1 MRNQTISSLEELIE
15 WHKILYLIYRS
26 TLQYTSSDTPFLP
39 VRNNLQGP
47 SLHSST
53 LHTSSSRN
61 GNGIGTMSGLTGNI
75 RISSYFFDSFTTFW
89 RRMLFYETLFH
100 NNIFSCLGI
109 HGVLH
114 SRAGTLSGD
123 PVGVRR
129 GFSPPRF
136 EKGLTRKCSW
146 RCVAIFFVVLAVI
159 LSAALA
165 YITGKNIN

>member
-1 MRNQTISSLEELIE
+1 M
-15 WHKILYLIYRS
+15 
-26 TLQYTSSDTPFLP
+26 QYTSSDTPFLP

-61 GNGIGTMSGLTGNI
+61 GNGIGTMSGLTGNN
-75 RISSYFFDSFTTFW
+75 RMSSYFLNNLSTLLK
-89 RRMLFYETLFH
+89 MLPSYKIIPH
-100 NNIFSCLGI
+100 NIIFPYLGI

-165 YITGKNIN
+165 YITGKSITQFEDIMWD

>member
-1 MRNQTISSLEELIE
+1 MPKNSTTMDSRLE
-15 WHKILYLIYRS
+15 YRFGGG
-26 TLQYTSSDTPFLP
+26 TVGL
-39 VRNNLQGP
+39 NG

-75 RISSYFFDSFTTFW
+75 RISSYFFDSFSTFW
-89 RRMLFYETLFH
+89 RRIVFCETLLH

-114 SRAGTLSGD
+114 SRAGALSGD

-136 EKGLTRKCSW
+136 EKGLTLKCSW

>member
-1 MRNQTISSLEELIE
+1 M
-15 WHKILYLIYRS
+15 YLIYRS

-75 RISSYFFDSFTTFW
+75 RIWSYFFDSFSTLL
-89 RRMLFYETLFH
+89 RIMLFYKTVFH
-100 NNIFSCLGI
+100 NIIFPCLGI

-165 YITGKNIN
+165 YITGKNIK

>member
-1 MRNQTISSLEELIE
+1 M
-15 WHKILYLIYRS
+15 
-26 TLQYTSSDTPFLP
+26 QYTSSDTPFLP

-61 GNGIGTMSGLTGNI
+61 GNGIGTMSGLTGNN
-75 RISSYFFDSFTTFW
+75 RISSYFLKTHYTVL
-89 RRMLFYETLFH
+89 RMMISCETVP
-100 NNIFSCLGI
+100 NNIILSCLGI

-165 YITGKNIN
+165 YITGKNII